1 MKQRITRKMR
11 RELKNAIN
19 PLEELLIIIKQYFPK
34 LTEWIDN
41 LSDIRNQS
49 YIKYDFKVCL
59 LSQILA
65 FCSSYQ
71 SMNKIGRDFNS
82 DIVINN
88 INHILKTNYIELP
101 HKDTLINVISSIK
114 FEDLEKIQTNIIKTL
129 IRSKML
135 DKYRFNGLF
144 YVVIDGTCLYSTKVN
159 LGEQAISKV
168 YNKN

>member
-1 MKQRITRKMR
+1 MIRRITRKMR
-11 RELKNAIN
+11 RDSKKNVN

-34 LTEWIDN
+34 LTDWIDN
-41 LSDIRNQS
+41 LTDSRNQS
-49 YIKYDFKVCL
+49 YVTYDLKICL
-59 LSQILA
+59 LTQILA

-82 DIVINN
+82 DIVIDN
-88 INHILKTNYIELP
+88 INGILKTNYIELP

-114 FEDLEKIQTNIIKTL
+114 FEEMEKIQTNIIRTL

-144 YVVIDGTCLYSTKVN
+144 YVIN
-159 LGEQAISKV
+159 
-168 YNKN
+168 